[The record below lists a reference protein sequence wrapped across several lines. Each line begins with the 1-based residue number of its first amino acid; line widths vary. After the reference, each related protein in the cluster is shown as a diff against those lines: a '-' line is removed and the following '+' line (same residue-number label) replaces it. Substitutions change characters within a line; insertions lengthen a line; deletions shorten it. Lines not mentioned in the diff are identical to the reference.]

1 MRSSVRVVLRGGA
14 VALVGIAVLARGAH
28 AQEGL
33 FERLGLDRLRLTSV
47 GLGYGPV
54 TPAKVDPTHSFALQV
69 DYGEIARRVHVVF
82 GASYW
87 ESSFTNEVV
96 SEFVRQLEGS
106 IVDPAGDDT
115 IHAGRVRVSAVSLE
129 MEARYYPGRPS
140 AALRPYVSLGLGAHA
155 INAESKLIN
164 DTFVESA
171 LDNISTGVT
180 GVAGLEVVP
189 ARRFSFGV
197 QARYTL
203 MSTVRFGTV
212 RALANYHFGRTRR
225 PGRDS

>member
-1 MRSSVRVVLRGGA
+1 VLRGGA
-14 VALVGIAVLARGAH
+14 GALLLLGVVASAAR

-33 FERLGLDRLRLTSV
+33 FERLGLDRLRLTSIGV
-47 GLGYGPV
+47 GYGPA
-54 TPAKVDPTHSFALQV
+54 TPAKVEPTHSFALQV
-69 DYGEIARRVHVVF
+69 DYGEIARHVHVVF

-87 ESSFTNEVV
+87 ESSFTDEVV
-96 SEFVRQLEGS
+96 NEFVRQLEGS

-115 IHAGRVRVSAVSLE
+115 VHAGRVRVSAVSLE
-129 MEARYYPGRPS
+129 MEARYYPGRPN
-140 AALRPYVSLGLGAHA
+140 AALKPYVSLGLGAHA

-180 GVAGLEVVP
+180 GVAGLDIAP
-189 ARRFSFGV
+189 ARRISFGV

-203 MSTVRFGTV
+203 MSTVRFGTL
-212 RALANYHFGRTRR
+212 RALANYHFGRPRR
-225 PGRDS
+225 QGRDS